1 MKPNW
6 LLIRLILVQVF
17 IHACMTGMRMAAPLL
32 ALRQGHSAA
41 AVGVLMSLFALT
53 LVFLSLPAGRF
64 ADRNTLRRPVGI
76 AILCAASGTSLAV
89 IWPVFPVLCVSAL
102 LAGGS
107 AGSALIALQRHV
119 GRMATT
125 QTERRQVFSWLSI
138 GPSISNFIGPFAAG
152 VVIDT
157 FGFRAAFALMAAFPL
172 ISWWLVRGAPEQ
184 AQPEQP
190 DDAGQRRS
198 WDLLAEPKL
207 RRLLLINW
215 ILASCWDV
223 HTFVVPLIGHE
234 RGLSAS
240 VIGLIL
246 GAFAV
251 AATAIRGVLP
261 LVAERVEEWAV
272 IFGAMLV
279 TATLLFVYP
288 TLLSALTMGTCSV
301 LLGFSLGVVQPMVMS
316 TLHQITP
323 EHRHGEALGLRMM
336 SINASSV
343 LMPLLFGSAG
353 AAVGV
358 KAVFWAVGSTVGM
371 GARLAWG
378 MRPRRSPKA

>member
-1 MKPNW
+1 MRPNW
-6 LLIRLILVQVF
+6 LLIRLITVQVF

-32 ALRQGHSAA
+32 ALRQGYSAA
-41 AVGVLMSLFALT
+41 AVGILMALFALT

-76 AILCAASGTSLAV
+76 AITCAATGTFLAV
-89 IWPVFPVLCVSAL
+89 VWPIFPILCLSAL

-119 GRMATT
+119 GRMATN
-125 QTERRQVFSWLSI
+125 QTELKQVFSWLSI

-152 VVIDT
+152 VMID
-157 FGFRAAFALMAAFPL
+157 FAGFRAAFALMALFPV
-172 ISWWLVRGAPEQ
+172 ISWLLVRGAPELKL
-184 AQPEQP
+184 PEQP
-190 DDAGQRRS
+190 ADDAPRRS
-198 WDLLAEPKL
+198 WDLLAEPGL

-223 HTFVVPLIGHE
+223 HTFVVPLLGHE

-261 LVAERVEEWAV
+261 LVAARLQEWAV
-272 IFGAMLV
+272 IMGAMLV
-279 TATLLFVYP
+279 TALLLFIYP
-288 TLLSALTMGTCSV
+288 SLRSALGMGLCSV
-301 LLGFSLGVVQPMVMS
+301 FLGFSLGVVQPMIMS

-323 EHRHGEALGLRMM
+323 AHRHGEALGLRMV
-336 SINASSV
+336 SINVSSV
-343 LMPLLFGSAG
+343 LMPMLFGSAG
-353 AAVGV
+353 AAVGIT
-358 KAVFWAVGSTVGM
+358 AVFWAVGSMVGL
-371 GARLAWG
+371 GSRLAWW
-378 MRPRRSPKA
+378 MKPRG